1 MDNLML
7 NNKIYLEGK
16 VVSGMEFSHEMY
28 GEGFY
33 TFLLE
38 VTRLSDS
45 VDLLNITVS
54 ERLISNMDLSIGK
67 EIVVLG
73 QLRSYNKF
81 VDGANKLILTVFAR
95 NIEPCI
101 EKSKN
106 PNEIFLDGYICKEP
120 VYRKTPFGRE
130 IADVLLAVNRA
141 YNKSDYIP
149 TIAWGR
155 NSRFCQTLEVGDNI
169 RVWGRLQSRE
179 YQKKISENEVVKKVA
194 YEVSISK
201 MEKVSDEEAKNK
213 DNKEKKP
220 KREPTENDIFCH
232 DFEQR
237 LVEFLGTKVKVVP
250 KIDEQGRQG
259 GTIHIEYYSAE
270 DLERIYEVLQQGR
283 HEEKTLN
290 GEPKRLNV

>member
-16 VVSGMEFSHEMY
+16 VTSGLEFSHEMY

-33 TFLLE
+33 TFDLD
-38 VTRLSDS
+38 VMRLSDS
-45 VDLLNITVS
+45 VDTLNITVS
-54 ERLISNMDLSIGK
+54 ERLLSDIKLEVGIDV
-67 EIVVLG
+67 IVEG

-81 VDGANKLILTVFAR
+81 IEGSNKLILTVFAR

-101 EKSKN
+101 ERSKN

-120 VYRKTPFGRE
+120 IYRTTPFGRE

-155 NSRFCQTLEVGDNI
+155 NSRFCQTLSVGDNI
-169 RVWGRLQSRE
+169 KVWGRLQSRE
-179 YQKKISENEVVKKVA
+179 YQKKVSDNEVVRKIA

-201 MEKVSDEEAKNK
+201 MERAQKEE
-213 DNKEKKP
+213 
-220 KREPTENDIFCH
+220 I
-232 DFEQR
+232 
-237 LVEFLGTKVKVVP
+237 VG
-250 KIDEQGRQG
+250 EQG
-259 GTIHIEYYSAE
+259 A
-270 DLERIYEVLQQGR
+270 V
-283 HEEKTLN
+283 
-290 GEPKRLNV
+290 

>member
-16 VVSGMEFSHEMY
+16 VTSELEFSHEMY

-33 TFLLE
+33 TFNLD
-38 VTRLSDS
+38 VMRLSDS
-45 VDLLNITVS
+45 VDTLNITVS
-54 ERLISNMDLSIGK
+54 ERLLSDMKLAIGS
-67 EIVVLG
+67 EVIVEG

-81 VDGANKLILTVFAR
+81 IDGSNKLILTVFAR
-95 NIEPCI
+95 NIEPCL
-101 EKSKN
+101 EHSKN

-120 VYRKTPFGRE
+120 IYRTTPFGRE

-169 RVWGRLQSRE
+169 KVWGRLQSRE
-179 YQKKISENEVVKKVA
+179 YQKKVSENEVIKKIA

-201 MEKVSDEEAKNK
+201 MEKAQKEENESNI
-213 DNKEKKP
+213 DG
-220 KREPTENDIFCH
+220 TEGA
-232 DFEQR
+232 
-237 LVEFLGTKVKVVP
+237 V
-250 KIDEQGRQG
+250 
-259 GTIHIEYYSAE
+259 
-270 DLERIYEVLQQGR
+270 
-283 HEEKTLN
+283 
-290 GEPKRLNV
+290 

>member
-16 VVSGMEFSHEMY
+16 VVSELEYSHEMY

-33 TFLLE
+33 TFGLE
-38 VTRLSDS
+38 VQRLSDS
-45 VDLLNITVS
+45 VDLLNVTVS
-54 ERLISNMDLSIGK
+54 ERLIAGFDISIGK
-67 EIVVLG
+67 EVIVEG

-81 VDGANKLILTVFAR
+81 LEGSNKLILTVFAR

-120 VYRKTPFGRE
+120 VYRTTPFGRE

-155 NSRFCQTLEVGDNI
+155 NSRFCKTLEVGDNI
-169 RVWGRLQSRE
+169 KVWGRLQSRE
-179 YQKKISENEVVKKVA
+179 YQKKINETEVVKKVA

-201 MEKVSDEEAKNK
+201 MEKVSEEERA
-213 DNKEKKP
+213 
-220 KREPTENDIFCH
+220 ENS
-232 DFEQR
+232 
-237 LVEFLGTKVKVVP
+237 TP
-250 KIDEQGRQG
+250 
-259 GTIHIEYYSAE
+259 S
-270 DLERIYEVLQQGR
+270 
-283 HEEKTLN
+283 HEE
-290 GEPKRLNV
+290 GAV